1 MALNLVDL
9 LWRKIDVI
17 LVGAMYY
24 FAFVLFKLQKV
35 IINPKSGYWVVIQ
48 KNRLAGSGKELVANR
63 KRYVV
68 TLIYK

>member
-9 LWRKIDVI
+9 LGRKIDVI

-35 IINPKSGYWVVIQ
+35 IIYPKSGYGVVVQ
-48 KNRLAGSGKELVANR
+48 KNRLAGSGEKLVANR